1 MDLWVREVILSME
14 PEDSLCHPDGH
25 DLLVELGEARVQVNG
40 IAGDQAA
47 KLGGYQRNSYG

>member
-14 PEDSLCHPDGH
+14 LEDSLCHPDGH